1 MAQVYS
7 KTPKGL
13 RETTGK
19 TRALEPELVEVL
31 KACKDN
37 QTADEIAAAWPE
49 AERKTIVWAV
59 GELTK
64 AGYLREFFVD
74 RGEKSRAVADE
85 GMDLDFSSIASA
97 PTPPVKPSP
106 EEMRVEAEN
115 RARRDKEEKA
125 RRETEEKLRGE
136 AEEKIRREA
145 REKAR
150 IEAEEKARI
159 GALEWARR
167 EAAEKVRREA
177 EEQARRETEE
187 KARTEAEKKA
197 RVEAEERAR
206 REAEEKI
213 RREAEEK
220 ARHEAEEQ
228 AKRAAVEK
236 IRREALEKFRREE
249 EEKARREAE
258 EKARIEAEEKARI
271 EAEEKAKIEAEER
284 ARREAEEKIR
294 REAEEKARIEA
305 EEKARIEAEE
315 RARIEAEERARREAE
330 ENIRREAEEKARR
343 KAEEQARKE
352 AEERAR
358 LEEEERDRE
367 RIQQRMLERREV
379 RKRQS
384 RVVAIVTI
392 INLLFVA
399 LFLIK
404 FLPFDGRRQAFETMA
419 ASALG
424 VSVKAASAHVEL
436 VPKMKLT
443 LNDVVLGDAGDRVR
457 VKRVVL
463 GAPLSVLWQM
473 PAEFDSL
480 HLEDAHLPVPVLMN
494 LLGTGAGKLPL
505 TAGAFSASRLILAV
519 EPAFLPPLDVEAK
532 VAEGRLAEFV
542 AQVDGA
548 ESGKVKLD
556 GTRGPEAWNV
566 SLSAE
571 RLDLPFAGKLKL
583 TDFSANGQL
592 SPDRL
597 TVSGFKGWHSNGE
610 FGGNLSLTWKG
621 SWKLGGKISAT
632 RVSAAA
638 IAPGWFKDGVFD
650 AQGEVIGIAAKVQE
664 VLPRAQIQAQVGMS
678 RGVLAGVDFDRILQ
692 GRGQGDQF
700 SFESLKA
707 NLLYDGGR
715 IDASDIRLTAGD
727 LSASG
732 AVAIAA
738 DQAARG
744 KLAVEVKSSRLK
756 VGVSVGGTATSP
768 KYQR

>member
-1 MAQVYS
+1 
-7 KTPKGL
+7 L
-13 RETTGK
+13 RQAEEK
-19 TRALEPELVEVL
+19 VRR
-31 KACKDN
+31 
-37 QTADEIAAAWPE
+37 E
-49 AERKTIVWAV
+49 A
-59 GELTK
+59 
-64 AGYLREFFVD
+64 
-74 RGEKSRAVADE
+74 
-85 GMDLDFSSIASA
+85 
-97 PTPPVKPSP
+97 
-106 EEMRVEAEN
+106 
-115 RARRDKEEKA
+115 EEKA
-125 RRETEEKLRGE
+125 RREAEEKARIEAEERTRRE

-145 REKAR
+145 EENARREAEEKARREAEENARREAEEKARREAEERARREAEEKVRREAEENARREAEEKARREAEEKARREAEERARREAEEKVRREAEENARREAEEKAR

-159 GALEWARR
+159 
-167 EAAEKVRREA
+167 
-177 EEQARRETEE
+177 
-187 KARTEAEKKA
+187 
-197 RVEAEERAR
+197 EAEERAR
-206 REAEEKI
+206 REAEEKV

-258 EKARIEAEEKARI
+258 EKARIEAEEKTRI
-271 EAEEKAKIEAEER
+271 EAEERAKIEAEER
-284 ARREAEEKIR
+284 ARREVEENIRREAEEKAR
-294 REAEEKARIEA
+294 LEAEEKARIEA

-315 RARIEAEERARREAE
+315 RAQREAE

-343 KAEEQARKE
+343 KAEEKARRE
-352 AEERAR
+352 AEEIAR
-358 LEEEERDRE
+358 LEQEERDRE
-367 RIQQRMLERREV
+367 LIRQRMQERQV
-379 RKRQS
+379 TRKPQL

-392 INLLFVA
+392 INLLFLA

-404 FLPFDGRRQAFETMA
+404 FLPLDGRRQDFETMA

-480 HLEDAHLPVPVLMN
+480 HLEDAHLPVPVLMK
-494 LLGTGAGKLPL
+494 LLGTGEGKLPL
-505 TAGAFSASRLILAV
+505 KAGAFTASRLILAV

-542 AQVDGA
+542 AKADDA
-548 ESGKVKLD
+548 DSGKVNLSGK
-556 GTRGPEAWNV
+556 RGAGNWNL

-571 RLDLPFAGKLKL
+571 RLELPFARKLKL

-597 TVSGFKGWHSNGE
+597 TIDGFKGWHSNGE
-610 FGGNLSLTWKG
+610 FGGNLSLTWQG
-621 SWKLGGKISAT
+621 NWKLGGKISAT

-638 IAPGWFKDGVFD
+638 IAPGWFNDGVFD

-678 RGVLAGVDFDRILQ
+678 RGVLAGVDFDRMLQ

-715 IDASDIRLTAGD
+715 MDASDIRLTAGE
-727 LSASG
+727 LTASG
-732 AVAIAA
+732 AVAIAT
-738 DQAARG
+738 DQTARG
-744 KLAVEVKSSRLK
+744 RLAVEVKSSRIN
-756 VGVSVGGTATSP
+756 VRVSIGGTAKDP
-768 KYQR
+768 KYKR